1 MTEITVAPA
10 PEPPAPLVE
19 ALAAAKPGAVSALL
33 RSAYERVQKPIAQ
46 RRLKSDLST
55 LVSLARDHETNGLPA
70 GHQHYKLLYELACKK
85 ADAYGELRGVDSDQ
99 LRAELA
105 ALEVLKRL
113 ANPGAQRAR
122 VGLIAGVALLVLV
135 PVALGVSCGMVSV
148 GYQMILHLFGAR

>member
-1 MTEITVAPA
+1 MTEITVVPA
-10 PEPPAPLVE
+10 PEPLVPPVE
-19 ALAAAKPGAVSALL
+19 APAAAKPGVLSALL
-33 RSAYERVQKPIAQ
+33 HSAYERVQKPIAQ

-55 LVSLARDHETNGLPA
+55 LVSMARDHETNGLPA

-113 ANPGAQRAR
+113 ANPGAQRAK

-135 PVALGVSCGMVSV
+135 PVAVGVSCGMTAV
-148 GYQMILHLFGAR
+148 GYRWILHVFGVH

>member
-1 MTEITVAPA
+1 MTEITVVPA
-10 PEPPAPLVE
+10 AEPLAPLVE
-19 ALAAAKPGAVSALL
+19 APAAAKAGVLSAIL
-33 RSAYERVQKPIAQ
+33 RSAYEGVRKPIAQ

-55 LVSLARDHETNGLPA
+55 LVSMARDHETNGLPA

-113 ANPGAQRAR
+113 ANPGAQRAK

-135 PVALGVSCGMVSV
+135 PVAIGVSCGMVSV